1 MVPLANPRRERNLL
15 SLASALAAPHGGTVI
30 AIHIVELPDR
40 TSAADRDRLDELD
53 AESSVVLERAVSEAE
68 TFGLDVRTRTVFS
81 RRPFRELFAAARS
94 VDADVA
100 VLGWSES
107 HLARGR
113 AESALD
119 ELAHDLPCD
128 FLVLKDR
135 GLDFSRLLV
144 PTAGGPDSELSGEV
158 AASLRDAL
166 DVEVTLLHVVDGAAE
181 REAGEQFLR
190 RWADEQGFPT
200 AERVVDASGD
210 VEDAIVAAAD
220 ESTLVVAGATDRG
233 LLSRLIRGTPAYDIV
248 DRLVCSVLLAERPS
262 ERSLFERL
270 FGRRSS

>member
-1 MVPLANPRRERNLL
+1 MVPLAAPRQERNLL
-15 SLASALAAPHGGTVI
+15 SLACALARPHSGTVI
-30 AIHIVELPDR
+30 AVHVVELPGG
-40 TSAADRDRLDELD
+40 TSAADRAQLDELD
-53 AESSVVLERAVSEAE
+53 AESAVELERAVSEAE

-94 VDADVA
+94 LDADVA

-107 HLARGR
+107 HLHRGR

-119 ELAHDLPCD
+119 ELTHDLPCD

-135 GLDFSRLLV
+135 GLAFSRLLV

-166 DVEVTLLHVVDGAAE
+166 DADVTLLHVVDGESE
-181 REAGEQFLR
+181 REAGEQFLH
-190 RWADEQGFPT
+190 RWAEEQGFPA
-200 AERVVDASGD
+200 AEHVVDASGD
-210 VEDAIVAAAD
+210 VEDAIVGAAD
-220 ESTLVVAGATDRG
+220 RSTLVIAGATDRG

-248 DRLVCSVLLAERPS
+248 ERLPCSVLLAERPRD
-262 ERSLFERL
+262 RSLFERL